1 MTRLKFMVLDL
12 SMEFEKIL
20 LPSVSIVK
28 EIKIRLKFV
37 LTLRSY
43 LTIFCATFDGCLK

>member
-20 LPSVSIVK
+20 LPSASFVK
-28 EIKIRLKFV
+28 EIKIRLECSEFRDCGPKK
-37 LTLRSY
+37 LY
-43 LTIFCATFDGCLK
+43 